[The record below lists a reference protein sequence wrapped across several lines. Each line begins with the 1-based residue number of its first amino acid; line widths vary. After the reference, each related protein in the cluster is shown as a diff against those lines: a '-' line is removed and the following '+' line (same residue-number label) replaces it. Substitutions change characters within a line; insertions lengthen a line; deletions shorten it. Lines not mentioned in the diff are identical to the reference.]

1 MAAAQRA
8 EERNALHHV
17 ASTRALCPLP
27 AAGRGPVSGVPV
39 KKPRALKSGD
49 RIAVV
54 SPASPFAVQEFE
66 QGIAE
71 LRRLGF
77 DPVYDES
84 VFERS
89 VFTSGPAEARAAAFV
104 RAWSEP
110 SVAALIAVR
119 GGYGSVQL
127 LPELATWEPERTP
140 KMFIAYSDNTSL
152 LSWLTT
158 KRGIAALHGPM
169 LEGRLAGGPGN
180 YDEVSFMR
188 LLQGDGA
195 GFEMRPEGLDTL
207 KAGEAAGPLFGGTMT
222 QLAASLGT
230 PFAFDPPPGSI
241 LFFEDVNERPYK
253 IDRLLVQLRLSGIL
267 ARARALVFG
276 EMRGCDEPNG
286 EVTARGV
293 IATATADFPGPVLI
307 GFPSGHTTG
316 PCWTLPLGTSVR
328 VKGGPHPALIVEES
342 PVE

>member
-1 MAAAQRA
+1 
-8 EERNALHHV
+8 
-17 ASTRALCPLP
+17 
-27 AAGRGPVSGVPV
+27 V

-54 SPASPFAVQEFE
+54 SPASPFARQEFE

-77 DPVYDES
+77 EPVYDES

-89 VFTSGPAEARAAAFV
+89 VFTSGPPEARAAAFV

-127 LPELATWEPERTP
+127 LPVLEAWKPEQTP
-140 KMFIAYSDNTSL
+140 KLFIAYSDNTSL

-180 YDEVSFMR
+180 YDEQSFMR
-188 LLQGDGA
+188 LLEGKGV

-207 KAGEAAGPLFGGTMT
+207 RAGEAEGPLYGGTMT

-230 PFAFDPPPGSI
+230 PFAFDPPEGCI

-253 IDRLLVQLRLSGIL
+253 IDRLLMQLRLSGIL

-276 EMRGCDEPNG
+276 EMRGCDEAG
-286 EVTARGV
+286 GGVMARDV
-293 IATATADFPGPVLI
+293 IKSAMAEFSGPILF

-316 PCWTLPLGTSVR
+316 PCWTLPLGTGVR
-328 VKGGPHPALIVEES
+328 VKAGADPALIVEES